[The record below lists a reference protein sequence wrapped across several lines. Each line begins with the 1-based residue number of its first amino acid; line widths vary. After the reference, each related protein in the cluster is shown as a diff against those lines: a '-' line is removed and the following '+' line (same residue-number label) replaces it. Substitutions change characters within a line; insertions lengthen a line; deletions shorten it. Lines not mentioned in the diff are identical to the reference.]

1 MPTQN
6 TVLYI
11 EDNPLNRR
19 LVYKMLK
26 SDYQIL
32 QAPDG
37 QSGIDT
43 AQENMPDVIL
53 LDINLPDMH
62 GYDVVKA
69 LKQSAEL
76 KNIPVIAL
84 TANAMDGDRLNCLE
98 AGCDGYLAKPVMR
111 IELMNTVRRFL
122 ANMETVPVIAS

>member
-1 MPTQN
+1 MSRH

-19 LVYKMLK
+19 LVNKMLK
-26 SDYQIL
+26 DHYTIL

-37 QSGIDT
+37 QSGIES
-43 AQENMPDVIL
+43 AHEYKPDVIL

-62 GYDVVKA
+62 GYDVVTH
-69 LKQSAEL
+69 LKEQAEL

-111 IELMNTVRRFL
+111 IELLNTIRRFL
-122 ANMETVPVIAS
+122 RNGNKAQVEAS

>member
-1 MPTQN
+1 
-6 TVLYI
+6 
-11 EDNPLNRR
+11 
-19 LVYKMLK
+19 MLK
-26 SDYQIL
+26 DHYTIL

-37 QSGIDT
+37 QSGIES
-43 AQENMPDVIL
+43 AHEYKPDVIL

-62 GYDVVKA
+62 GYDVVTH
-69 LKQSAEL
+69 LKEQAEL

-111 IELMNTVRRFL
+111 IELLNTIRRFL
-122 ANMETVPVIAS
+122 RNGNKAQVEAS

>member
-1 MPTQN
+1 MSTQN

-37 QSGIDT
+37 QSGLDT